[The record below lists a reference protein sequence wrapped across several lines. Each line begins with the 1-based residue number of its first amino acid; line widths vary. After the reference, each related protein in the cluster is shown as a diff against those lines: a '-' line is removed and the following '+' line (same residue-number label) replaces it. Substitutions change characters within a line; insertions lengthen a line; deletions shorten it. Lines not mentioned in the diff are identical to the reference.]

1 MSEYAGTG
9 ALTRLALRRDRVL
22 LPVWIA
28 VFVLTVASTASATL
42 GLYPTAAARAEAAAA
57 VNDIPAFVAWYGRVW
72 DPTSLGALSIMKL
85 GAFGAA
91 MVGLLAALLVV
102 RHTRAEEEAG
112 RLELLGSTVVGR
124 KAALTAALLAVGLG
138 MLALGVLAALAQI
151 AAGLPVAGSWAFGLS
166 WALCGLAFAGVAA
179 ITAQLT
185 VSARAASAWAA
196 VVLVAAYLLRA
207 LGDVAG
213 DAAEPAFWSWLSPIG
228 WAEQVRPYA
237 GDRWWALLPPI
248 AFTAA
253 AVWLAYALAARR
265 DLGAGLLPDRV
276 GPARAGARLA
286 SPLALAWR
294 LQRGVLAGWAVA
306 FALLGAIFGSI
317 ATNLG
322 DLLDSEAVQEL
333 FQRLGGTDVLTD
345 AFVATE
351 MGFVAL
357 FAAAYGVSASMRLHS
372 EEQSG
377 HAEVLLAGAV
387 SRRRWLGSHVAV
399 AALGATLLCLVAG
412 ASAGISYGLSSGS
425 LGKAASVVAGLVAY
439 LPAIWVMT
447 ALVVWLFGWLP
458 RLVVLGWGALV
469 AAVLVGEL
477 GLLLDLPQW
486 VMDLSPFTHVP
497 RIPGEDWTW
506 GGWLAV
512 LAVAIGLAAWGA
524 AGFRRRDLDTP

>member
-1 MSEYAGTG
+1 
-9 ALTRLALRRDRVL
+9 V
-22 LPVWIA
+22 
-28 VFVLTVASTASATL
+28 
-42 GLYPTAAARAEAAAA
+42 AA
-57 VNDIPAFVAWYGRVW
+57 V
-72 DPTSLGALSIMKL
+72 
-85 GAFGAA
+85 
-91 MVGLLAALLVV
+91 
-102 RHTRAEEEAG
+102 
-112 RLELLGSTVVGR
+112 
-124 KAALTAALLAVGLG
+124 
-138 MLALGVLAALAQI
+138 
-151 AAGLPVAGSWAFGLS
+151 
-166 WALCGLAFAGVAA
+166 
-179 ITAQLT
+179 TAQLT
-185 VSARAASAWAA
+185 VSARTASAWAA
-196 VVLVAAYLLRA
+196 VALVAAYLLRA

-213 DAAEPAFWSWLSPIG
+213 DAAGPAFWSWLSPIG

-237 GDRWWALLPPI
+237 GDRWWALLAPI

-276 GPARAGARLA
+276 GPARAAPRLS

-294 LQRGVLAGWAVA
+294 LQRAALAGWAVA

-322 DLLDSEAVQEL
+322 DLLDSEAVRDL
-333 FQRLGGTDVLTD
+333 FERLGGTDVLTD

-357 FAAAYGVSASMRLHS
+357 FAAAYGVSAALRLHG

-387 SRRRWLGSHVAV
+387 SRRRWLGSHLAVAV
-399 AALGATLLCLVAG
+399 LGTALLCLVAG
-412 ASAGISYGLSSGS
+412 ASAGVSYGLASGS
-425 LGKAASVVAGLVAY
+425 AGKGGPVVAGLLAY

-458 RLVVLGWGALV
+458 RFVVFGWGALV

-477 GLLLDLPQW
+477 GPLLNLPSW
-486 VMDLSPFTHVP
+486 AMDLSPFTHVP
-497 RIPGEDWTW
+497 KIPGEDWTW